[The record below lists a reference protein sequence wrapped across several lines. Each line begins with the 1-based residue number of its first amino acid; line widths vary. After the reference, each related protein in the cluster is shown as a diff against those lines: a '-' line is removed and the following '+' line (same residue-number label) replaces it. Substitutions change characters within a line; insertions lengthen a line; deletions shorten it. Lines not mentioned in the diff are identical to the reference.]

1 MKKLRSQV
9 QTDNITNEISRMF
22 DYQFDG
28 QTEFTL
34 PEFQKPKEG
43 FNIGLIVGASGSGKS
58 SLLKEY
64 GEEEN
69 IQWDSNKAVCS
80 HFDTPEE
87 AQDRLSS
94 VGFNSIPSWMRPYHV
109 LSTGER
115 FRSDLARRVK
125 DNAVIDEFTSA
136 AGS

>member
-1 MKKLRSQV
+1 MVTLKSQV
-9 QTDNITNEISRMF
+9 QTDHITNEISRMF

-58 SLLKEY
+58 SLLKEF

-115 FRSDLARRVK
+115 FRIGLSEKNKR
-125 DNAVIDEFTSA
+125 
-136 AGS
+136 